1 MKTLILT
8 TALLILLIS
17 NMSANTI
24 EPEGIKDL
32 IKKEISY
39 PEFALQQKIE
49 GTVLV
54 SFLVSEEGL
63 INVELANASNED
75 LKNYVIGKLK
85 SLIIKDA
92 DDNKYNM
99 KFEFKLK

>member
-1 MKTLILT
+1 MKTTILIS
-8 TALLILLIS
+8 ALCILLS
-17 NMSANTI
+17 THLSAKTI

-39 PEFALQQKIE
+39 PDFALKEKIE

-54 SFLVSEEGL
+54 SFSVSEEGL
-63 INVELANASNED
+63 VKIDLANASNED

-85 SLIIKDA
+85 SIIVKNA
-92 DDNKYNM
+92 DDEKYNM
-99 KFEFKLK
+99 KFEFKIK